1 MNNITKLEKQQSIQW
16 QNNVDDENN
25 NIDILR
31 KTINVKTLIKQEN
44 KLEIKELL
52 NQRQW
57 KIKILNYVNIIQ
69 IFLLIIAW
77 CFWFLSTSF
86 KETWT
91 LHNIF
96 WMISGMCSVLY
107 LSLEWYKKMIYKQLT
122 SIKNIISAYDD
133 TSWKNDLLEINE

>member
-16 QNNVDDENN
+16 QNNVDDENK